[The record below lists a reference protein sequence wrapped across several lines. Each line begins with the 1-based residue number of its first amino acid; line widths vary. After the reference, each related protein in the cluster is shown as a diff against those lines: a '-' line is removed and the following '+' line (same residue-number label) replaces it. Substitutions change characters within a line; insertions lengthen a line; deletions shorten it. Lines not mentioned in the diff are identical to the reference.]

1 MLAICGSNKDKES
14 HEHEFSPK
22 CTAPQIVIRPQR
34 LFAGRLLEINGRI
47 MSVILMPTVSA
58 LPRTFEL
65 ALPDLAL
72 ERGGLVRQ
80 HRSRGWWW
88 SREGDTPEN
97 PQKDIPTVLLVH
109 ALTGSSQAGGEG
121 GWWEPLIG
129 PGRALDPARY
139 RLICFNNLG
148 SCYGSSGP
156 GVEGFPPAETVDLT
170 CLDIS
175 RALLQAL
182 DKLGIERVHLTTG
195 GSLGGMVTLTLAA
208 LAPERFERVL
218 PLATTLAASAWVVG
232 WNHVARQIL
241 RLDPG
246 YPNNVGRG
254 LEIARQM
261 AILTYRA
268 EPGLDADQPR
278 SAAGYPVQSYLE
290 HQGRKLRNRF
300 AVQAYEL
307 QLAAMDHHDLL
318 QPLPGDTQAAITR
331 VRASALVVD
340 VDTDQ
345 LFTPAQATTLIEHLR
360 RAGAA
365 VERATVKSIHGHDAF
380 LIEWET
386 LEPILTR
393 ALHLHAPLK

>member
-1 MLAICGSNKDKES
+1 
-14 HEHEFSPK
+14 
-22 CTAPQIVIRPQR
+22 
-34 LFAGRLLEINGRI
+34 
-47 MSVILMPTVSA
+47 MSTFLMPTVA
-58 LPRTFEL
+58 TLPRDFEL
-65 ALPDLAL
+65 ALPDLPL
-72 ERGGLVRQ
+72 VRGGVVRQ
-80 HRSRGWWW
+80 HRSKGWWW
-88 SREGDTPEN
+88 SREGDTPEQ
-97 PQKDIPTVLLVH
+97 PRKDVPTVLLVH
-109 ALTGSSQAGGEG
+109 ALTGSAQAGGEG

-129 PGRALDPARY
+129 PGRALDPAHF
-139 RLICFNNLG
+139 RLVCFNHLG

-156 GVEGFPPAETVDLT
+156 GVEGFPAASGVDLT

-175 RALLQAL
+175 RAILLAL
-182 DKLGIERVHLTTG
+182 EKLGIDRVHLTTG

-208 LAPERFERVL
+208 LAPERFERIL
-218 PLATTLAASAWVVG
+218 PLATTLTASAWVVG

-254 LEIARQM
+254 LEIARQL

-268 EPGLDADQPR
+268 EPGLDFDQPR
-278 SAAGYPVQSYLE
+278 TSPGRTPDTIYPVQSYLE

-318 QPLPGDTQAAITR
+318 QPLPGDSVPAISR
-331 VRASALVVD
+331 VKASALVVD

-345 LFTPAQATTLIEHLR
+345 LFTPAQANALVLQLR
-360 RAGAA
+360 NVGSR
-365 VERATVKSIHGHDAF
+365 VERATVNSIHGHDAF

-386 LEPILTR
+386 LEPLLTQ
-393 ALHLHAPLK
+393 ALHMQAPQS

>member
-1 MLAICGSNKDKES
+1 MPA
-14 HEHEFSPK
+14 
-22 CTAPQIVIRPQR
+22 
-34 LFAGRLLEINGRI
+34 
-47 MSVILMPTVSA
+47 ILMPTVSA
-58 LPRTFEL
+58 SPRTFEL
-65 ALPDLAL
+65 ALPDLVLA
-72 ERGGLVRQ
+72 RGGVVRQ

-88 SREGDTPEN
+88 SRDGDTPES
-97 PQKDIPTVLLVH
+97 PQKDVPTVLLVH
-109 ALTGSSQAGGEG
+109 ALTGSAQAGGKD

-129 PGRALDPARY
+129 AGRALDPAQY
-139 RLICFNNLG
+139 RLLCFNHLG

-156 GVEGFPPAETVDLT
+156 GVEGFPATETVDLT

-175 RALLQAL
+175 RALLLSL
-182 DKLGIERVHLTTG
+182 DKLGIDRVHLTTG

-208 LAPERFERVL
+208 LAPKRFERVL

-254 LEIARQM
+254 LEIARQL

-268 EPGLDADQPR
+268 EPGLDVDQPR
-278 SAAGYPVQSYLE
+278 PVPGKSADANYPVQSYLE

-318 QPLPGDTQAAITR
+318 QPLPGDTKPAISR
-331 VRASALVVD
+331 IHASALVVD

-345 LFTPAQATTLIEHLR
+345 LFTPIQAATLVHQLR
-360 RAGAA
+360 NAGAS
-365 VERATVKSIHGHDAF
+365 VERMTVKSIHGHDAF

-393 ALHLHAPLK
+393 ALHLQAPS